1 MLARWEPFG
10 GLRRR
15 GGNLFS
21 ELNDIQREMNRLF
34 DDFFGERQS
43 GLAEGAWMP
52 AVDVSENEA
61 TMIVRAELPGMKQ
74 EDIELNLQE
83 NVLTLTGEKKKE
95 TKEDQENFH
104 RIERSY
110 GSFSRTFTLPAN
122 VKQEEIKATFKDG
135 VLEISLP
142 KAEEAKAKKIAITAG
157 S

>member
-15 GGNLFS
+15 GGNLFN

-34 DDFFGERQS
+34 DDFFSERQS

-83 NVLTLTGEKKKE
+83 NVLTLKGEKKKE

-104 RIERSY
+104 RVERSY

-122 VKQEEIKATFKDG
+122 VKQEDIKATFKDG

-142 KAEEAKAKKIAITAG
+142 KAEEAKAKKIAISAG